1 MGERASE
8 VPLESESTPLDDL
21 RKEESSLFG
30 LVRVLLNGKTLPH
43 LVLIALLSAI
53 FQFLATAGND
63 VASALGFLSL
73 SGGYLLTGLMAGVG
87 PVQRWIQLP
96 EETEHPT
103 SGRLK
108 GLILSFRICVF
119 PLLMAAVVFG
129 VLQALVG
136 PQGALGD
143 LTDALPLV
151 LSSCFVIWAVVQGR
165 GFGRW
170 LASLAAARLPDGE
183 PRNEGLS
190 TGSTVWPLTV
200 IVVLVSVLLVA
211 FEWLADTGS
220 SPAEGLV
227 SNAVFFAVVL
237 VVFGLAWRRSR
248 DARLQASSR
257 ADFHRFSSRWMLLTQ
272 LMITW
277 HLLTVWRHWA
287 IAPGGAMLF
296 VEEFLLMIFTVVM
309 AIWGLTSKSYRSSL
323 RLVTS
328 QNALPMGLAF
338 GYAYAGS
345 VAMLTTVLDDVR
357 NVMMAGHLIVVA
369 TFLWMQPRTLRSTMG
384 GMETT
389 ERIKQVVSEATLA
402 SEASTASDGLPG
414 STGLGRNADTAVP
427 QDAAH
432 TSDALA
438 DSGPTNTAGQNAAQE
453 TNGLVGTEASSIDA
467 SQGDAIGEEVSWTE
481 PEVLADDVA
490 WDDDEIELL
499 D

>member
-1 MGERASE
+1 
-8 VPLESESTPLDDL
+8 
-21 RKEESSLFG
+21 
-30 LVRVLLNGKTLPH
+30 
-43 LVLIALLSAI
+43 
-53 FQFLATAGND
+53 
-63 VASALGFLSL
+63 
-73 SGGYLLTGLMAGVG
+73 
-87 PVQRWIQLP
+87 
-96 EETEHPT
+96 
-103 SGRLK
+103 
-108 GLILSFRICVF
+108 
-119 PLLMAAVVFG
+119 MAAVVFG
-129 VLQALVG
+129 ALQALVG
-136 PQGALGD
+136 PQGAVGD

-183 PRNEGLS
+183 PRTEGLS
-190 TGSTVWPLTV
+190 TGSTVWPLTF

-257 ADFHRFSSRWMLLTQ
+257 VDFHRFSSRWMLLTQ

-323 RLVTS
+323 RVVTS

-402 SEASTASDGLPG
+402 SEASTSLDDPPG
-414 STGLGRNADTAVP
+414 SKEPGRNADTAVP
-427 QDAAH
+427 QNAAH
-432 TSDALA
+432 TSDAVA
-438 DSGPTNTAGQNAAQE
+438 DSGPTNTAGQNVAQE
-453 TNGLVGTEASSIDA
+453 TNGLVGTEASSMDD

>member
-1 MGERASE
+1 MGEEAPE
-8 VPLESESTPLDDL
+8 VPLGSEPTPLDNL
-21 RKEESSLFG
+21 RQEESSLFG
-30 LVRVLLNGKTLPH
+30 LLRVLLSGKTLPH
-43 LVLIALLSAI
+43 LVLIALLSAV
-53 FQFLATAGND
+53 FQVLATTGND

-73 SGGYLLTGLMAGVG
+73 SGGYLLTGLMSGVG

-96 EETEHPT
+96 EETEDPT

-119 PLLMAAVVFG
+119 PLVMAAVVFA

-170 LASLAAARLPDGE
+170 LASLAASRLPDGE

-190 TGSTVWPLTV
+190 TVSAVGSLSV
-200 IVVLVSVLLVA
+200 IVVLVSVLLVG
-211 FEWLADTGS
+211 FEWLADTS
-220 SPAEGLV
+220 TSPAEGLV
-227 SNAVFFAVVL
+227 SNVVFFAVVL

-248 DARLQASSR
+248 GARLQASSR

-357 NVMMAGHLIVVA
+357 NVMMAGHLIVVL
-369 TFLWMQPRTLRSTMG
+369 TFLWMQPRILQSTMG
-384 GMETT
+384 GVEAT
-389 ERIKQVVSEATLA
+389 ERIKQVVNEATPVF
-402 SEASTASDGLPG
+402 EASTASSVAAG
-414 STGLGRNADTAVP
+414 SSVTEGANEV
-427 QDAAH
+427 
-432 TSDALA
+432 SDADVQPTPA
-438 DSGPTNTAGQNAAQE
+438 GVPEQTAAETAEIGKMSGASTSSGPE
-453 TNGLVGTEASSIDA
+453 
-467 SQGDAIGEEVSWTE
+467 GDAIGEEVSWTE

>member
-1 MGERASE
+1 MDGEAPE
-8 VPLESESTPLDDL
+8 VPLEPISTPLDDL
-21 RKEESSLFG
+21 QQEESSLFG
-30 LVRVLLNGKTLPH
+30 LLRVLLSGKTLPH
-43 LVLIALLSAI
+43 LVLIGLLSAL
-53 FQFLATAGND
+53 FQFLATTGSD

-73 SGGYLLTGLMAGVG
+73 SGGYLLTGLVAGVG

-96 EETEHPT
+96 EETEEPT
-103 SGRLK
+103 PGRVK
-108 GLILSFRICVF
+108 GLLLSFRICVF
-119 PLLMAAVVFG
+119 PLVMAAVVFA

-143 LTDALPLV
+143 LTGALPLV

-170 LASLAAARLPDGE
+170 LASLAASRLPEGD

-190 TGSTVWPLTV
+190 TGFTVWSLTIV
-200 IVVLVSVLLVA
+200 VVLVSVLLVA
-211 FEWLADTGS
+211 FEWLADTGT
-220 SPAEGLV
+220 SPAEALV

-237 VVFGLAWRRSR
+237 VAFGLAWRRSSG
-248 DARLQASSR
+248 ARLLASSR

-357 NVMMAGHLIVVA
+357 NVMMAGHLIVGV
-369 TFLWMQPRTLRSTMG
+369 TFLWMQPRVLQSTMG
-384 GMETT
+384 GMEAT
-389 ERIKQVVSEATLA
+389 ERIKQVVNEATPAMEASTMSDGMPGSTEAERNTEGTVPEHASHA
-402 SEASTASDGLPG
+402 SEAAGLSGTANS
-414 STGLGRNADTAVP
+414 
-427 QDAAH
+427 
-432 TSDALA
+432 
-438 DSGPTNTAGQNAAQE
+438 AGKNAAE
-453 TNGLVGTEASSIDA
+453 EANGPVMGESSSTDDA
-467 SQGDAIGEEVSWTE
+467 HADAIGEEVSWTE